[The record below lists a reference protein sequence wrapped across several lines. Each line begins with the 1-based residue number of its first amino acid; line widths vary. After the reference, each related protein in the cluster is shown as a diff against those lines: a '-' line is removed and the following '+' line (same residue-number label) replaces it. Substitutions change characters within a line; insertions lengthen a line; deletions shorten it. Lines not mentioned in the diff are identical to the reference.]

1 VTVAFGDEL
10 RRLRVERGY
19 SLADLSR
26 LVYYSRGHLSKIE
39 NGRHTPQ
46 LEHAWQLDVALD
58 ANGALVSELPGYGRD
73 PAGRR
78 DESWP
83 SPPSGLPPQPPVFAG
98 REAEARVLKTQL
110 CAVTDASQEVPVVCV
125 VNGLAGVGKT
135 ALAAS
140 VASQIAPRFP
150 DGVVFLDLHGY
161 TGNTP
166 PLTPAD
172 ALGRLLRRFGLPVPE
187 ELDERAARW
196 RDHVADRRVL
206 VVADN
211 VRDAEQVRPLV
222 PLTSA
227 SRMLVTSRSL
237 LVPLDGAFELSLGP
251 LAQEE
256 GEFLLSQLAAGP
268 VSRSPVSAESVPD
281 IVRACGR
288 LPLALIIAGARL
300 RAGTTPAD
308 LCEALAGE
316 APLAEITDGERSLA
330 AAFTASHRAL
340 PPDVQGTFARLG
352 LLPGATWTTDY
363 VMALDDADR
372 PTALRRVERLVAAR
386 LTDPDADGR
395 FRCHDLVRS
404 YARQLSGELPV
415 DAAKHAMGELVAW
428 AMDMTARADALIEP
442 HRYRPIVRVSRHARP
457 FAGQVAAAA
466 WLQAEQENLVTLCQ
480 AAYDQGLDEQCWL
493 LAYFLRSHFFL
504 TKQYDA
510 WVATHTAALSAA
522 SRAGA
527 VGAQAMTRNNL
538 GVALAD
544 LGHFAAADAQF
555 TAVLALPPCEDG
567 LEHAQ
572 ANARAHRSWLLH
584 TQGEWVQSVAEGEA
598 AWRFFSEHGMDRNAA
613 IIRRG
618 MALAE
623 VELGLV
629 ERGIAH
635 LEESL
640 ATFDRL
646 GLDLN
651 AVMARNC
658 LGEASL
664 RKGDMAKAEE
674 WLTAAVSAARAC
686 GSLYEEARA
695 LRRLGDVA
703 LASGDKETAISR
715 WAGALDRYA
724 LMQASEGPEAA
735 ELSARLALTQ

>member
-1 VTVAFGDEL
+1 VAFGDEL
-10 RRLRVERGY
+10 RRLRTERGY
-19 SLADLSR
+19 SLAELSR
-26 LVYYSRGHLSKIE
+26 LVYYSKGHLSKIE

-58 ANGALVSELPGYGRD
+58 ANGALVRELPGYGRD

-78 DESWP
+78 DEERP
-83 SPPSGLPPQPPVFAG
+83 TPPSGLPPQPPVFVG
-98 REAEARVLKTQL
+98 RETEARVLKARL
-110 CAVTDASQEVPVVCV
+110 CVVTDARDVPVVCV

-135 ALAAS
+135 ALAAA
-140 VASQIAPRFP
+140 VASQLAPRFP
-150 DGVVFLDLHGY
+150 DGVIFLDLHAY

-187 ELDERAARW
+187 EIDERSARW

-222 PLTSA
+222 PLTTA
-227 SRMLVTSRSL
+227 SRMLITSRSV

-251 LAQEE
+251 LEQEE
-256 GEFLLSQLAAGP
+256 GEALLSQLAPEP
-268 VSRSPVSAESVPD
+268 VSLSHAAADSVTD

-288 LPLALIIAGARL
+288 LPLALTIAAARL
-300 RAGTTPAD
+300 RAGTAPAD

-352 LLPGATWTTDY
+352 LLPGASWTTDH
-363 VMALDDADR
+363 VMALDDVDR
-372 PTALRRVERLVAAR
+372 PTALRRMERLVAAR
-386 LTDPDADGR
+386 LTERDADGR

-404 YARQLSGELPV
+404 YARQLAAELPV
-415 DAAKHAMGELVAW
+415 DAAGHAMGELVTW
-428 AMDMTARADALIEP
+428 AVDMTARADALVEP
-442 HRYRPIVRVSRHARP
+442 HRYRPVVCPSRHARP
-457 FAGQVAAAA
+457 FADQAAAAA
-466 WLQAEQENLVTLCQ
+466 WVQSEQENLVTLCQ
-480 AAYDQGLDEQCWL
+480 AAYDQGLDEECWL

-504 TKQYDA
+504 TKQHDG
-510 WVATHTAALSAA
+510 WVATHTAALAA
-522 SRAGA
+522 ARRAG
-527 VGAQAMTRNNL
+527 VLGAEAMTRNNL

-555 TAVLALPPCEDG
+555 TAVLALPPRADG
-567 LEHAQ
+567 LEYAQ

-584 TQGEWVQSVAEGEA
+584 TQGEWAQSVAEGEA

-618 MALAE
+618 IALAE

-629 ERGIAH
+629 EQAIAH

-664 RKGDMAKAEE
+664 RKGDVAKAAQ
-674 WLTAAVSAARAC
+674 WLTAAASAARAC

-695 LRRLGDVA
+695 LRLLGDVA
-703 LASGDKETAISR
+703 LARGDKETAISR
-715 WAGALDRYA
+715 WAQALDRYA
-724 LMQASEGPEAA
+724 LMQAPEAPEAA
-735 ELSARLALTQ
+735 EVYARLALAQ

>member
-1 VTVAFGDEL
+1 MTFGEEL
-10 RRLRVERGY
+10 RRLRIERGY
-19 SLADLSR
+19 SLTELSR
-26 LVYYSRGHLSKIE
+26 LVYYSKGHLSKIE

-58 ANGALVSELPGYGRD
+58 ANGALVSQLPGYGGD

-78 DESWP
+78 DESQ
-83 SPPSGLPPQPPVFAG
+83 SALPSGLPPQPPVFAG
-98 REAEARVLKTQL
+98 REMEARALKAQL
-110 CAVTDASQEVPVVCV
+110 CAVTDAKDVPVVCV

-135 ALAAS
+135 TLAAS

-150 DGVVFLDLHGY
+150 GGVVFLDLHGY

-196 RDHVADRRVL
+196 RDHIADRRVL

-222 PLTSA
+222 PLSSA

-256 GEFLLSQLAAGP
+256 GVVLLSQLATGQ
-268 VSRSPVSAESVPD
+268 VSRSPAFAESMAD

-288 LPLALIIAGARL
+288 LPLALTIAAARL

-330 AAFTASHRAL
+330 TAFTASHRAL

-352 LLPGATWTTDY
+352 LLPGATWTTDH
-363 VMALDDADR
+363 VTALDDTDR
-372 PTALRRVERLVAAR
+372 STALRRMERLVAAR
-386 LTDPDADGR
+386 LAEPDADGR
-395 FRCHDLVRS
+395 LRCHDLVRS
-404 YARQLSGELPV
+404 YARQLAGELPV
-415 DAAKHAMGELVAW
+415 DAAKHAMEELVTW
-428 AMDMTARADALIEP
+428 AVDMTARADALVEP
-442 HRYRPIVRVSRHARP
+442 LRYRPDVRPSRHARP
-457 FAGQVAAAA
+457 FAGQATAAA
-466 WLQAEQENLVTLCQ
+466 WLQSEQENLVTLCQ

-510 WVATHTAALSAA
+510 WVATHTAALAA
-522 SRAGA
+522 ARRAGA
-527 VGAQAMTRNNL
+527 TGAEAMTRNNL

-544 LGHFAAADAQF
+544 LGHYAAADTQF
-555 TAVLALPPCEDG
+555 TAVLALPPREDG
-567 LEHAQ
+567 LEYAQ
-572 ANARAHRSWLLH
+572 ANARAHRSWLLY
-584 TQGEWVQSVAEGEA
+584 TQGEWAQSVAEGEA
-598 AWRFFSEHGMDRNAA
+598 AWRFFGEHGMDRNAA
-613 IIRRG
+613 ILRRG
-618 MALAE
+618 IALAE
-623 VELGLV
+623 LELGLV
-629 ERGIAH
+629 EQAVTH

-664 RKGDMAKAEE
+664 RKGDMVRAAQ
-674 WLTAAVSAARAC
+674 WLTGAASAARAC

-695 LRRLGDVA
+695 LRLLGDVA
-703 LASGDKETAISR
+703 LAAGDKETAISR
-715 WAGALDRYA
+715 WAEALDRYA
-724 LMQASEGPEAA
+724 LMAASEIPEAA
-735 ELSARLALTQ
+735 EISARLALAQ

>member
-1 VTVAFGDEL
+1 MTVTFGDEL
-10 RRLRVERGY
+10 RRLRIEHGY
-19 SLADLSR
+19 SLTELSR
-26 LVYYSRGHLSKIE
+26 LVYYSKGHLSKIE

-58 ANGALVSELPGYGRD
+58 AHGALVSELPGYRRD
-73 PAGRR
+73 PAGHR
-78 DESWP
+78 DESRP
-83 SPPSGLPPQPPVFAG
+83 APPSGLPPQPPVFVG
-98 REAEARVLKTQL
+98 RETETRILKTRL
-110 CAVTDASQEVPVVCV
+110 CAVTDAPDVPVVCV

-140 VASQIAPRFP
+140 VASDLAPRFP

-161 TGNTP
+161 TGSTP
-166 PLTPAD
+166 VLTPAD

-196 RDHVADRRVL
+196 RDHIADRRVL

-211 VRDAEQVRPLV
+211 ARDAEQIRPLV

-227 SRMLVTSRSL
+227 ARLLVTSRSL

-256 GEFLLSQLAAGP
+256 GEVLLSHLAAGP
-268 VSRSPVSAESVPD
+268 VSRWLAAADSVPD

-288 LPLALIIAGARL
+288 RFLAVVVGRL
-300 RAGTTPAD
+300 VIRAGTTRVE
-308 LCEALAGE
+308 LCAAGAGVGRLALN
-316 APLAEITDGERSLA
+316 TVGERSLA
-330 AAFTASHRAL
+330 AAFLASHRAL

-352 LLPGATWTTDY
+352 LLPGATWTTDQ

-372 PTALRRVERLVAAR
+372 PTALRRMERLVAAR
-386 LTDPDADGR
+386 LTEQDADGR

-404 YARQLSGELPV
+404 YARQLAGELPA
-415 DAAKHAMGELVAW
+415 DAAKHALRELVTW
-428 AMDMTARADALIEP
+428 AIDMTARADALVEP
-442 HRYRPIVRVSRHARP
+442 HRYRPAVCPSRHARP
-457 FAGQVAAAA
+457 FAGQAVAAA
-466 WLQAEQENLVTLCQ
+466 WLQSEQENLVTLCQ
-480 AAYDQGLDEQCWL
+480 AAYDQELDEQCWL

-504 TKQYDA
+504 TKQHDD
-510 WVATHTAALSAA
+510 WVATHTAALAA
-522 SRAGA
+522 ARRAGVA
-527 VGAQAMTRNNL
+527 SAEAMTRNNL
-538 GVALAD
+538 GVALVD

-555 TAVLALPPCEDG
+555 TAVLALPPDEEG
-567 LEHAQ
+567 LVYAQ

-584 TQGEWVQSVAEGEA
+584 TRGEWAESVTEGDA

-613 IIRRG
+613 ITRRG
-618 MALAE
+618 VALAE
-623 VELGLV
+623 MELGLV
-629 ERGIAH
+629 EQAVAH

-640 ATFDRL
+640 AVFERL

-658 LGEASL
+658 LGESSL
-664 RKGDMAKAEE
+664 REGDLSKAEE
-674 WLTAAVSAARAC
+674 WLTASVSAARTC

-695 LRRLGDVA
+695 LRLLGDVA

-715 WAGALDRYA
+715 WAAALDRYA
-724 LMQASEGPEAA
+724 LMQAQEIPEAA
-735 ELSARLALTQ
+735 DISARLALAQ

>member
-1 VTVAFGDEL
+1 MTFGEEL
-10 RRLRVERGY
+10 RRLRMERGY
-19 SLADLSR
+19 SLTELSR
-26 LVYYSRGHLSKIE
+26 LVYYSKGHLSKIE

-58 ANGALVSELPGYGRD
+58 ANGALVSELPGHGRD
-73 PAGRR
+73 QSARR
-78 DESWP
+78 DEGRP
-83 SPPSGLPPQPPVFAG
+83 APPSGLPPRPPVFAG
-98 REAEARVLKTQL
+98 RETEARVLKARL
-110 CAVTDASQEVPVVCV
+110 CAVTDAKDVPVVCV
-125 VNGLAGVGKT
+125 VNGLAGIGKT
-135 ALAAS
+135 ALVAS
-140 VASQIAPRFP
+140 VASQLAPRFP

-161 TGNTP
+161 TGSAP

-187 ELDERAARW
+187 ELDERAACW

-222 PLTSA
+222 PSTSA
-227 SRMLVTSRSL
+227 SRMLITSRSL

-256 GEFLLSQLAAGP
+256 AEALLSQLATGP
-268 VSRSPVSAESVPD
+268 VGRPLAAAESVPD

-288 LPLALIIAGARL
+288 LPLALTIAAARL
-300 RAGTTPAD
+300 RAGTSPAD
-308 LCEALAGE
+308 LCDALAGE

-330 AAFTASHRAL
+330 VAFTASHRAL

-352 LLPGATWTTDY
+352 LLPGATWTTDH

-372 PTALRRVERLVAAR
+372 CTALRRMERLVAAR
-386 LTDPDADGR
+386 LTEPDADGR

-404 YARQLSGELPV
+404 YARQLAGELPV
-415 DAAKHAMGELVAW
+415 DAAKHAMGELVTW
-428 AMDMTARADALIEP
+428 AVDMTARADALVEP
-442 HRYRPIVRVSRHARP
+442 HRYRPVFCPSRRARP
-457 FAGQVAAAA
+457 FAGQAAAAA
-466 WLQAEQENLVTLCQ
+466 WLQSEQENLVTLCL

-504 TKQYDA
+504 TKQYDD
-510 WVATHTAALSAA
+510 WVATHTAALAA
-522 SRAGA
+522 ARRAG
-527 VGAQAMTRNNL
+527 VPGAEGMTRNNL
-538 GVALAD
+538 GAALAD
-544 LGHFAAADAQF
+544 LGHLAAADAQF
-555 TAVLALPPCEDG
+555 SAVLALPPCEDG
-567 LEHAQ
+567 LEYAQ

-584 TQGEWVQSVAEGEA
+584 TQGEWAQSVAEGEA

-618 MALAE
+618 IALAE

-629 ERGIAH
+629 EQAIAH

-640 ATFDRL
+640 VTFDRL
-646 GLDLN
+646 GLELN

-658 LGEASL
+658 LGQASL
-664 RKGDMAKAEE
+664 RKGDMAGAEE
-674 WLTAAVSAARAC
+674 WLTAAASAAVAC

-695 LRRLGDVA
+695 LRLLGDVA
-703 LASGDKETAISR
+703 LASGDKETAIGR
-715 WAGALDRYA
+715 WAEALDRYV
-724 LMQASEGPEAA
+724 LMQASEVPEAA
-735 ELSARLALTQ
+735 EISARLALAQ